1 MTARLQEIFERMLA
15 RYGGQRWWPAD
26 TPFEVMVGAVL
37 TQATS
42 WANVELAIARL
53 KEAGALSPSAIRGL
67 DAAELAVLIYS
78 SGFHNIKARRL
89 KALAKFIGDAYGDNI
104 DTMREADCDTLR
116 RELLALNGI
125 GEETADAVLLY
136 ALDKPVFVV
145 DAYSRRLTERLG
157 IAPQSQSYGA
167 HQRLFMD
174 NLPHDRALFADNLSQ
189 DTALF
194 ADNLP
199 KDTTLFAEYHALI
212 VEHGKQACR
221 KIPQCDRCCLR
232 DICQTGAAASTQSN
246 HPAHPAK

>member
-1 MTARLQEIFERMLA
+1 MGIFTMKNIFERMLA

-53 KEAGALSPSAIRGL
+53 KDAGALSPSAMRDL
-67 DAAELAVLIYS
+67 DAAELAALIYS

-89 KALAKFIGDAYGDNI
+89 KALVDYIGDAYGDDI
-104 DTMREADCDTLR
+104 DAMRAADCDTLR
-116 RELLALNGI
+116 RELLAVSGI
-125 GEETADAVLLY
+125 GEETADAILLY
-136 ALDKPVFVV
+136 ALDKPAFVV

-167 HQRLFMD
+167 HQRLFTD
-174 NLPHDRALFADNLSQ
+174 NLPHDRA
-189 DTALF
+189 
-194 ADNLP
+194 
-199 KDTTLFAEYHALI
+199 LFAEYHALI

-221 KIPQCDRCCLR
+221 KTPVCAGCCLV
-232 DICQTGAAASTQSN
+232 DVCKTGMAWDRGE
-246 HPAHPAK
+246 

>member
-1 MTARLQEIFERMLA
+1 MEKESLLTERLQEIFERLLA

-53 KEAGALSPSAIRGL
+53 KDAGALSPSAIRDM
-67 DAAELAVLIYS
+67 DAAELAALIYS
-78 SGFHNIKARRL
+78 SGFYNIKARRL
-89 KALAKFIGDAYGDNI
+89 KALVKFIGDAYGDSI
-104 DTMREADCDTLR
+104 DAMRAADCDTLR
-116 RELLALNGI
+116 RELLAVSGI
-125 GEETADAVLLY
+125 GEETADAILLY

-167 HQRLFMD
+167 HQRLFTD
-174 NLPHDRALFADNLSQ
+174 NLPHDRALFANNLPQ

-194 ADNLP
+194 V
-199 KDTTLFAEYHALI
+199 EYHALI

-221 KIPQCDRCCLR
+221 KTPVCASCCLV
-232 DICQTGAAASTQSN
+232 DVCATGMERNSRE
-246 HPAHPAK
+246 

>member
-1 MTARLQEIFERMLA
+1 MQIHPIQKIFNSLLA
-15 RYGGQRWWPAD
+15 RYGGQSWWPAD

-53 KEAGALSPSAIRGL
+53 KDAGALSPSAMRAL
-67 DAAELAVLIYS
+67 DAAELAALIYS

-89 KALAKFIGDAYGDNI
+89 KALVDYIGDAYGDDI
-104 DTMREADCDTLR
+104 DAMRAADCDTLR
-116 RELLALNGI
+116 REMLAVSGI
-125 GEETADAVLLY
+125 GEETADAILLY

-167 HQRLFMD
+167 HQRLFTD
-174 NLPHDRALFADNLSQ
+174 NLPHDRA
-189 DTALF
+189 
-194 ADNLP
+194 
-199 KDTTLFAEYHALI
+199 LFAEYHALI

-221 KIPQCDRCCLR
+221 KTPVCAGCCLV
-232 DICQTGAAASTQSN
+232 DVCATGMAWEN
-246 HPAHPAK
+246 RE